1 MEFIML
7 KNISF
12 PLTLIAIAVIS
23 GCAVEPTQSLNEAH
37 SSYSNA
43 RTNPEITNLAQLELK
58 DASDSLNKADNAL
71 KEGEDDE
78 TVDHFAYLAK
88 QQVGIAQETAKRKTA
103 EIAVTNASAERNIV
117 RLDARTAEADA
128 AKQQAANAQKTVN
141 EQATQLAV
149 AGANTER
156 DQALIAAQEQLLKD
170 LNAKKTERGL
180 VVTLSDVLFTTGRA
194 QLKSGGVRDVYKV
207 AGFLNQ
213 YPKYK
218 VLVEGHTD
226 SVGSDEN
233 NQDLSER
240 RAFAVQT
247 AFIDTGISSD
257 RVSARGYGEGF
268 PVADNDTSGGRQ
280 LNRRVEIVLSDNE
293 GNIAPR

>member
-1 MEFIML
+1 ML
-7 KNISF
+7 KNTSF
-12 PLTLIAIAVIS
+12 PLTLIAVAVMA
-23 GCAVEPTQSLNEAH
+23 GCAAVPTPSLNEAH
-37 SSYSNA
+37 SSYNSA
-43 RTNPEITNLAQLELK
+43 RTNPEVTNQAQLELK
-58 DASDSLNKADNAL
+58 DASDSLNKADFAL
-71 KEGEDDE
+71 NDGEDDE
-78 TVDHFAYLAK
+78 TVNHFAYLAK

-103 EIAVTNASAERNIV
+103 EIAVTNAAAQRNLV

-149 AGANTER
+149 AGANAER

-170 LNAKKTERGL
+170 LNAKQTERGL
-180 VVTLSDVLFTTGRA
+180 VVTLSDVLFRTGKA
-194 QLKSGGVRDVYKV
+194 QLKSGGVRDVNKV
-207 AGFLNQ
+207 ADFLNQ

-226 SVGSDEN
+226 SVGTDEN
-233 NQDLSER
+233 NQELSER
-240 RAFAVQT
+240 RANSVRN

-257 RVSARGYGEGF
+257 RVNARGYGEGF
-268 PVADNDTSGGRQ
+268 PVADNDTNGGRQ
-280 LNRRVEIVLSDNE
+280 LNRRVEIVLSDRE